1 MGNWKVPFYLYGL
14 DQPVF
19 SICDPFN
26 IMLYHSLAAYIVVCL
41 QISNTITI
49 ACV

>member
-1 MGNWKVPFYLYGL
+1 
-14 DQPVF
+14 
-19 SICDPFN
+19 
-26 IMLYHSLAAYIVVCL
+26 MLYHSLAAYIMVCL